1 MAIQNTRYTPKRRGP
16 ALGDAAGGTSERIA
30 KRERDR
36 VLRVPGHRTEDI
48 RLTPLGTDVTTGD
61 DPALYDVG
69 NVDRLSVGRY
79 RLTRQTAASGTAEPL
94 SDYAYL
100 DFDIYE
106 ETAGVFLAV
115 TSPIFSTEGGTATS
129 DDDDTDVLGV
139 DATMVAVADAALDGA
154 DSDSRVTVFVA
165 TSADVTDAAAWTVEA
180 KVLVEGNLYVMDAEE
195 ADDHV
200 FTLQRLT

>member
-1 MAIQNTRYTPKRRGP
+1 MAIQNTRYTPRRRGP
-16 ALGDAAGGTSERIA
+16 KLGDALGGTSERPA
-30 KRERDR
+30 ARERDR

-48 RLTPLGTDVTTGD
+48 RLTPAGTDVTAGD
-61 DPALYDVG
+61 EAKWYDVG
-69 NVDRLSVGRY
+69 NVDKLSVGRY
-79 RLTRQTAASGTAEPL
+79 RLTSQTAASATAEPL

-106 ETAGVFLAV
+106 ETAGVFVAV

-129 DDDDTDVLGV
+129 DADDTDVQAT
-139 DATMVAVADAALDGA
+139 DATLIAVADAALDGA
-154 DSDSRVTVFVA
+154 GSDSRVTVFVA
-165 TSADVTDAAAWTVEA
+165 TAADVTDAAAWTA
-180 KVLVEGNLYVMDAEE
+180 AAVLVQGNLYVLDAEE